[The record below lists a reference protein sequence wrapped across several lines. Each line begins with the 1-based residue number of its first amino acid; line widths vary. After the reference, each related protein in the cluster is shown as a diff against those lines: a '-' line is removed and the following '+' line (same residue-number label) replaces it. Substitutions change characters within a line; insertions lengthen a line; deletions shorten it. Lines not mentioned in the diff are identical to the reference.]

1 MKRSWLPLIA
11 TLVVGL
17 LAGVAIAGRPSS
29 IENLALPPASALGTT
44 TVPGTSAP
52 FPSGS
57 SSTTTTEEAT
67 TTTAE
72 PTTTTTPADPATT
85 RVLAVN
91 GTKRSG
97 IARRTAD
104 RLIKAGWLNT
114 TPTDSIDVVEVS
126 AIYFRD
132 GFRAA
137 AEGVATALG
146 LDPSTVV
153 PLGQPISAVDDQA
166 DVVVAIG
173 NDFAE

>member
-1 MKRSWLPLIA
+1 MPTKGPI
-11 TLVVGL
+11 GYQ
-17 LAGVAIAGRPSS
+17 
-29 IENLALPPASALGTT
+29 TT
-44 TVPGTSAP
+44 AET
-52 FPSGS
+52 
-57 SSTTTTEEAT
+57 T
-67 TTTAE
+67 TTTAA
-72 PTTTTTPADPATT
+72 PTTTTTTPANPATT

-104 RLIKAGWLNT
+104 RLIAAGWLNT
-114 TPTDSIDVVEVS
+114 TPTDSIDIVELS
-126 AIYFRD
+126 AVYYRE

-166 DVVVAIG
+166 DVVMAIG
-173 NDFAE
+173 NDFTE

>member
-1 MKRSWLPLIA
+1 M
-11 TLVVGL
+11 VGL
-17 LAGVAIAGRPSS
+17 LAGVAIAGRPSAVG
-29 IENLALPPASALGTT
+29 NLALPQATAVGTT

-52 FPSGS
+52 FPSSS
-57 SSTTTTEEAT
+57 SSTSTTAETT
-67 TTTAE
+67 TTTAA
-72 PTTTTTPADPATT
+72 PTTTTTTPANPATT

-104 RLIKAGWLNT
+104 RLIAAGWLNT
-114 TPTDSIDVVEVS
+114 TPTDSIDIVELS
-126 AIYFRD
+126 AVYYRE

-166 DVVVAIG
+166 DVVMAIG
-173 NDFAE
+173 NDFTE

>member
-1 MKRSWLPLIA
+1 MKRSWLPLAA
-11 TLVVGL
+11 TVLVGL
-17 LAGVAIAGRPSS
+17 LAGVAVAGRPTSVDQTQ
-29 IENLALPPASALGTT
+29 LPPATQLTT
-44 TVPGTSAP
+44 TTAANTIPTTSPAD
-52 FPSGS
+52 ST
-57 SSTTTTEEAT
+57 SSTTSTTPSTTLPAT
-67 TTTAE
+67 TTTA
-72 PTTTTTPADPATT
+72 PPNPLAT
-85 RVLAVN
+85 RVLSVN

-104 RLIKAGWLNT
+104 RLIAAGYLNT

-126 AIYFRD
+126 TVYYRE

-146 LDPSTVV
+146 LDPAGVV

-173 NDFAE
+173 NDFVE